1 VLLRL
6 KGLVQD
12 KQLLDSLNE
21 YIDILIEQQHKAME
35 HSDNNILM
43 YRSQGAVST
52 LRRLKLLRE
61 EVLGVKNEKTNGSI

>member
-1 VLLRL
+1 MNL
-6 KGLVQD
+6 KKLVND
-12 KQLLDSLNE
+12 KALWDNFVEYLDHT
-21 YIDILIEQQHKAME
+21 IVQQHKAME